1 MKRDFSDSA
10 YNELI
15 SLVNEVENE
24 KWCDFMDWIGDGW
37 YGFQEW
43 LGVLNISHYIDNVN
57 SYHKKVID
65 KNNASKSTIDTIF
78 ANVKNI
84 DRNYATRFA
93 AYKTCLEQFNGLIGQ
108 FTAVVSPANGSFNPG
123 ELGSYISTY
132 ENEEKYLKII
142 GGEGLSQTNI
152 DEMDDITMATIVAG
166 ITSTVVDLLPSVKVG
181 EQLEIP
187 VGPGAAIYYSV
198 NADIRG
204 NSDFDV
210 NLIAEDQKI
219 KFKNISYSTDSDGAL
234 SFGVEGNTDEE
245 VSVSVSSDRTSFSIN
260 NSGEL
265 EGSATMKVGKDT
277 YTVKGKMSLEEVSFE
292 ESIKTEDEVGSI
304 TSTIGIKKKN
314 DNGWTPLPVPAV
326 EPEPIQ
332 LPQFEAPDINWGY
345 VAAGVAAGVIIA
357 GAIVLAPETGGASLV
372 ALAAV

>member
-1 MKRDFSDSA
+1 MKQQYKAYAEEATQIEQMLEKDIDSHKTFFENPKPFHYGLA
-10 YNELI
+10 KLYSNKKQLI
-15 SLVNEVENE
+15 MDLKENDMVSGGDYKRLE
-24 KWCDFMDWIGDGW
+24 KAKRYI
-37 YGFQEW
+37 EW
-43 LGVLNISHYIDNVN
+43 
-57 SYHKKVID
+57 
-65 KNNASKSTIDTIF
+65 
-78 ANVKNI
+78 ANLK
-84 DRNYATRFA
+84 
-93 AYKTCLEQFNGLIGQ
+93 
-108 FTAVVSPANGSFNPG
+108 
-123 ELGSYISTY
+123 GSY
-132 ENEEKYLKII
+132 
-142 GGEGLSQTNI
+142 
-152 DEMDDITMATIVAG
+152 
-166 ITSTVVDLLPSVKVG
+166 
-181 EQLEIP
+181 
-187 VGPGAAIYYSV
+187 YSG

-277 YTVKGKMSLEEVSFE
+277 YTVKDKMSLEEVSFE

-304 TSTIGIKKKN
+304 TSTIGIKRKN

-345 VAAGVAAGVIIA
+345 VAAGVAVGVIIA

-372 ALAAV
+372 ALAVV

>member
-1 MKRDFSDSA
+1 MGKFKR
-10 YNELI
+10 
-15 SLVNEVENE
+15 
-24 KWCDFMDWIGDGW
+24 
-37 YGFQEW
+37 
-43 LGVLNISHYIDNVN
+43 
-57 SYHKKVID
+57 
-65 KNNASKSTIDTIF
+65 
-78 ANVKNI
+78 
-84 DRNYATRFA
+84 
-93 AYKTCLEQFNGLIGQ
+93 
-108 FTAVVSPANGSFNPG
+108 
-123 ELGSYISTY
+123 GSY
-132 ENEEKYLKII
+132 
-142 GGEGLSQTNI
+142 
-152 DEMDDITMATIVAG
+152 
-166 ITSTVVDLLPSVKVG
+166 
-181 EQLEIP
+181 
-187 VGPGAAIYYSV
+187 YSG

-304 TSTIGIKKKN
+304 TSTIGIKRKN

-372 ALAAV
+372 ALAVV

>member
-24 KWCDFMDWIGDGW
+24 KWCDFTDWIGDGW

-345 VAAGVAAGVIIA
+345 VAAGVVAGVIIA

>member
-1 MKRDFSDSA
+1 M
-10 YNELI
+10 
-15 SLVNEVENE
+15 
-24 KWCDFMDWIGDGW
+24 
-37 YGFQEW
+37 
-43 LGVLNISHYIDNVN
+43 
-57 SYHKKVID
+57 
-65 KNNASKSTIDTIF
+65 
-78 ANVKNI
+78 
-84 DRNYATRFA
+84 
-93 AYKTCLEQFNGLIGQ
+93 
-108 FTAVVSPANGSFNPG
+108 
-123 ELGSYISTY
+123 
-132 ENEEKYLKII
+132 KII

-245 VSVSVSSDRTSFSIN
+245 VSVSVSSDRSSFSIN

>member
-1 MKRDFSDSA
+1 MGKFKR
-10 YNELI
+10 
-15 SLVNEVENE
+15 
-24 KWCDFMDWIGDGW
+24 
-37 YGFQEW
+37 
-43 LGVLNISHYIDNVN
+43 
-57 SYHKKVID
+57 
-65 KNNASKSTIDTIF
+65 
-78 ANVKNI
+78 
-84 DRNYATRFA
+84 
-93 AYKTCLEQFNGLIGQ
+93 
-108 FTAVVSPANGSFNPG
+108 GS
-123 ELGSYISTY
+123 
-132 ENEEKYLKII
+132 
-142 GGEGLSQTNI
+142 
-152 DEMDDITMATIVAG
+152 
-166 ITSTVVDLLPSVKVG
+166 
-181 EQLEIP
+181 
-187 VGPGAAIYYSV
+187 YYSV

-277 YTVKGKMSLEEVSFE
+277 YTVKDKMSLEEVSFE

-304 TSTIGIKKKN
+304 TSTIGIKRKN

-332 LPQFEAPDINWGY
+332 LPQFEAP
-345 VAAGVAAGVIIA
+345 VAVGVIIA

-372 ALAAV
+372 ALAVV

>member
-24 KWCDFMDWIGDGW
+24 KWCDFTDWIGDGW

-43 LGVLNISHYIDNVN
+43 LGVLNISHYI
-57 SYHKKVID
+57 
-65 KNNASKSTIDTIF
+65 
-78 ANVKNI
+78 
-84 DRNYATRFA
+84 
-93 AYKTCLEQFNGLIGQ
+93 
-108 FTAVVSPANGSFNPG
+108 
-123 ELGSYISTY
+123 
-132 ENEEKYLKII
+132 
-142 GGEGLSQTNI
+142 
-152 DEMDDITMATIVAG
+152 
-166 ITSTVVDLLPSVKVG
+166 
-181 EQLEIP
+181 
-187 VGPGAAIYYSV
+187 
-198 NADIRG
+198 
-204 NSDFDV
+204 
-210 NLIAEDQKI
+210 
-219 KFKNISYSTDSDGAL
+219 
-234 SFGVEGNTDEE
+234 
-245 VSVSVSSDRTSFSIN
+245 
-260 NSGEL
+260 
-265 EGSATMKVGKDT
+265 DT